1 MTGKWRW
8 IRTTTPET
16 AKDLVKKTQRVGSYR
31 KRIGLKGQGIKWIT
45 TIEEKIK
52 FIKKNNS
59 YNSKE
64 KHLTDVEKAFKA
76 SAFSNKVISSMLIF
90 KKQLT
95 KKTSTGELEIEDIQ
109 VCRATE

>member
-1 MTGKWRW
+1 
-8 IRTTTPET
+8 
-16 AKDLVKKTQRVGSYR
+16 
-31 KRIGLKGQGIKWIT
+31 
-45 TIEEKIK
+45 
-52 FIKKNNS
+52 
-59 YNSKE
+59 
-64 KHLTDVEKAFKA
+64 VEKAFKA